1 MKRIVI
7 IASCFVL
14 AVALGI
20 LVFFRS
26 GHVGDLKIKI
36 TGLAEEH
43 SPSQLENAL
52 ALGRRILHLAAV
64 DTRVRKYLT
73 IGSAQMEW
81 SLMSQSVKTGWLYF
95 ARPESNEMIWE
106 FGPCA
111 RSTLRGVSRSDL
123 EVGFVRAGNTNGI
136 RSSFNADSWVETS
149 TGLKLENGA
158 AIPVKVGQVIL
169 ARLVKAPDTI
179 YAMHLVYQGGAADWG
194 SISVEYVE
202 IDTKRPSPGG
212 SGITLPFSVPG
223 ARR

>member
-1 MKRIVI
+1 
-7 IASCFVL
+7 
-14 AVALGI
+14 
-20 LVFFRS
+20 
-26 GHVGDLKIKI
+26 
-36 TGLAEEH
+36 
-43 SPSQLENAL
+43 
-52 ALGRRILHLAAV
+52 
-64 DTRVRKYLT
+64 
-73 IGSAQMEW
+73 
-81 SLMSQSVKTGWLYF
+81 MSQSVKTGWLYF

>member
-123 EVGFVRAGNTNGI
+123 EVGFV
-136 RSSFNADSWVETS
+136 
-149 TGLKLENGA
+149 
-158 AIPVKVGQVIL
+158 
-169 ARLVKAPDTI
+169 
-179 YAMHLVYQGGAADWG
+179 G
-194 SISVEYVE
+194 S
-202 IDTKRPSPGG
+202 
-212 SGITLPFSVPG
+212 
-223 ARR
+223 